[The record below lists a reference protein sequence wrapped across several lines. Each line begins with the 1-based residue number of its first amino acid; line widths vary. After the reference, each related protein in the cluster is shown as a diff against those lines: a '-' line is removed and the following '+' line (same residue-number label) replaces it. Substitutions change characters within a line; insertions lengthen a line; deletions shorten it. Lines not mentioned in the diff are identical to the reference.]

1 MANRIMKK
9 WSLQPRIPVEVSEE
23 LEIYPYIFR
32 QILYNR
38 GIDNRIEAEEFLS
51 ARGPSFDPGG
61 MKGMPEAVA
70 LIHQTIADR
79 QRIVIFGDY
88 DVDGV
93 TATVLLV
100 QLLRKYGADV
110 RMYIPNRFEEGYG
123 FSFDALQEVL
133 VLEPGLIITVDC
145 GVRSIKE
152 VELAASQGVK
162 TIITDHHQP
171 LDELPKADVI
181 VCPRQPQDTYAN
193 KDLAGVGIAYKL
205 AECFISIYPLQGEK
219 PEQWLDLVALGTVAD
234 LAPLSG
240 ENRMLVRQG
249 IDMMR
254 ANTRPGIQALANVSS
269 VHVEEIS
276 SQHIGFMLGPRL
288 NAAGRL
294 SSAKKAYDLLMANSM
309 SEAGQLALDLDE
321 ENQARRLI
329 TRKIQKGVEEN
340 CDLSEGQSLILF
352 ADSDF
357 NEGVIG
363 LAASRLAE
371 SYYRPSVIGVV
382 KDDVIRASC
391 RSIPEVNIT
400 LALDECMDLLV
411 QHGGHAMAA
420 GLTVKK
426 ENVEELKERLTGII
440 ERELAEADLC
450 PALDAEME
458 LALNDLHPSLF
469 KYLDLLEP
477 TGVKNRQPLFITRGV
492 EIRHM
497 KTVGKNKDHLK
508 LSLSDFRGFNNKLN
522 RAPVIYEAIAF
533 QFGYLMDECSQG
545 DVIDIAY
552 AYEINTFRGRQ
563 TIQLNIRDIQKN
575 NESHL

>member
-1 MANRIMKK
+1 MANHIKKK
-9 WSLQPRIPVEVSEE
+9 WTLQPRIPAEVSEE
-23 LEIYPYIFR
+23 LDSYPYIFR

-38 GIDNRIEAEEFLS
+38 GIDNRVEAQEFLN
-51 ARGPSFDPGG
+51 AQGPCHDPAD

-70 LIHQTIADR
+70 LIHQVIADR
-79 QRIVIFGDY
+79 QRVVVFGDY

-100 QLLRKYGADV
+100 QLLQKYDADV
-110 RMYIPNRFEEGYG
+110 RMYIPNRFKEGYG
-123 FSFDALQEVL
+123 FSFDALKEVL
-133 VLEPGLIITVDC
+133 ALEPALIITVDC
-145 GVRSIKE
+145 GVRSVKE
-152 VELAASQGVK
+152 VSLAAVQGVQ

-171 LDELPKADVI
+171 AEELPAADVI
-181 VCPRQPQDTYAN
+181 VCPRQPGDTYTN

-205 AECFISIYPLQGEK
+205 AECFLSSYPLPGEE
-219 PEQWLDLVALGTVAD
+219 PDQWLDLVALGTVAD

-240 ENRMLVRQG
+240 ENRSLVRRG
-249 IDMMR
+249 IEMMR
-254 ANTRPGIQALANVSS
+254 THTRPGIQALANVSS
-269 VHVEEIS
+269 IHVEELT

-294 SSAKKAYDLLMANSM
+294 SSAKKAYDLLMADTM
-309 SEAGQLALDLDE
+309 AAAGQLALDLDE
-321 ENQARRLI
+321 ENQARRSI
-329 TRKIQKGVEEN
+329 TRDIQKGVEEN
-340 CDLSEGQSLILF
+340 YDFSEDQSLILF
-352 ADSDF
+352 ADKSF

-363 LAASRLAE
+363 LAASRLVD
-371 SYYRPSVIGVV
+371 SYYRPSVIGVE

-400 LALDECMDLLV
+400 LALDECVDLLV

-426 ENVEELKERLTGII
+426 ENVAALRDRLTDII

-450 PALDAEME
+450 PVLDAEME

-477 TGVKNRQPLFITRGV
+477 TGIKNRQPIFVTRGV
-492 EIRHM
+492 EIRYM
-497 KTVGKNKDHLK
+497 KTVGKNSDHLK
-508 LSLSDFRGFNNKLN
+508 LSLSDFRGFNNQLN
-522 RAPVIYEAIAF
+522 RAPVIYDAIAF
-533 QFGYLMDECSQG
+533 RFGYLADECSQG

-563 TIQLNIRDIQKN
+563 TVQLNIRDIQKN